1 MTNNYAFST
10 RYDYLINYFQNPNN
24 LAESLTSE
32 DIKIRK
38 LAFELMNSEEEHIY
52 KGIGWYLND
61 GRFIE
66 ENYNRITFIGS
77 IENMENDMLK
87 LSNMLNIKITK
98 KKVRENTY
106 NKNTVLSEKAI
117 KNLLDFYKETDY
129 KALQKLVDF
138 NLIPKELFDLYLT
151 YN

>member
-1 MTNNYAFST
+1 
-10 RYDYLINYFQNPNN
+10 
-24 LAESLTSE
+24 
-32 DIKIRK
+32 
-38 LAFELMNSEEEHIY
+38 
-52 KGIGWYLND
+52 
-61 GRFIE
+61 
-66 ENYNRITFIGS
+66 
-77 IENMENDMLK
+77 MENDMLK